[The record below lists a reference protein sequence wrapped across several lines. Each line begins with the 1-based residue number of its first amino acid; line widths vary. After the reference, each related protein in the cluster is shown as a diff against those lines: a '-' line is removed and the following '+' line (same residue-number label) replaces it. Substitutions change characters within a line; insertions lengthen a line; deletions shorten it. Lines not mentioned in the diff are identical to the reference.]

1 MRPVHALLA
10 CVVASLV
17 TPLAAQRPYF
27 ATPPPG
33 SAPTPME
40 AYGEFGG
47 CPEEPAAFHRCAL
60 EKAKTFVPPRTADG
74 RPDLQGHW
82 TRIVAR
88 NMENIEEHPEG
99 MDGSGG
105 RSLIVDPADGRIPYQ
120 PWAAAKVQGHFATY
134 LNPVSRCLP
143 DAPPK
148 HAYSAGV
155 RRIIQTPSSMFV
167 LGDYAHTYRV
177 IPIDGRPHIP
187 AFLRQYMGDSRGRWE
202 GNTLVVDVTNLRD
215 HMWLDHIGNFYS
227 DAARITERWT
237 LIHPDVM
244 HYQATIDDPRVF
256 TRSWTMV
263 SGLRREADRN
273 FEMWENACWEGV
285 SVREPTNPALK
296 PYRGAFAK

>member
-1 MRPVHALLA
+1 MRSAPIALLFITLPIA
-10 CVVASLV
+10 LER
-17 TPLAAQRPYF
+17 QRPYF

-33 SAPTPME
+33 TGATPME
-40 AYGEFGG
+40 PYAEFGG

-60 EKAKTFVPPRTADG
+60 EKARTCTPPRTADG
-74 RPDLQGHW
+74 APDLQGFW

-120 PWAAAKVQGHFATY
+120 PWAAAKVQDHFATY
-134 LNPVSRCLP
+134 LNPVQRCLP

-155 RRIIQTPSSMFV
+155 RRIIQTPASVFI

-177 IPIDGRPHIP
+177 IPMDGRPHGP
-187 AFLRQYMGDSRGRWE
+187 ASLRLYMGDSRGRWD
-202 GNTLVVDVTNLRD
+202 GNTLVVDVTSLRD
-215 HMWLDHIGNFYS
+215 HMWLDHVGNFYS
-227 DAARITERWT
+227 DGVRITERWT

-244 HYQATIDDPRVF
+244 HYQATITDPKVF
-256 TRSWTMV
+256 TRPWTMV
-263 SGLRREADRN
+263 SGLRRDDDRA

-285 SVREPTNPALK
+285 SSREVTNPALK
-296 PYRGAFAK
+296 PYSGAFAK